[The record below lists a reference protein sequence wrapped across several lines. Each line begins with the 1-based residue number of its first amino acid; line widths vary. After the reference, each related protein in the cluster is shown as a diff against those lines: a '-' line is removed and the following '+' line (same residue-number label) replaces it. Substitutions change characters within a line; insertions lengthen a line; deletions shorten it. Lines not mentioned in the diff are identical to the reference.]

1 MTMTV
6 TPRPTGHPGYSQTLP
21 RQPESA
27 AEARRLVRTAL
38 AAWRMGGV
46 AEDAVTV
53 VSELVANSVE
63 HARWGAIRV
72 VVGRPTANMV
82 RLGVVDRSKVLP
94 ILRTEFTG
102 VPLRGRGLVIVDRL
116 TARWGTELYP
126 WGKQV
131 WGELWVEGR

>member
-1 MTMTV
+1 
-6 TPRPTGHPGYSQTLP
+6 
-21 RQPESA
+21 
-27 AEARRLVRTAL
+27 
-38 AAWRMGGV
+38 MGGV

-63 HARWGAIRV
+63 HARWGAIRA
-72 VVGRPTANMV
+72 VVGRPTANVV

>member
-1 MTMTV
+1 
-6 TPRPTGHPGYSQTLP
+6 
-21 RQPESA
+21 
-27 AEARRLVRTAL
+27 
-38 AAWRMGGV
+38 MGGV

-72 VVGRPTANMV
+72 VVGRPTANVV

>member
-1 MTMTV
+1 MTA

-38 AAWRMGGV
+38 AAWRMDGLI
-46 AEDAVTV
+46 EDAVTV
-53 VSELVANSVE
+53 TSELVANSVE
-63 HARWGAIRV
+63 HARCASIRV
-72 VVGRPTANMV
+72 IVGRPTANTV

-94 ILRTEFTG
+94 VLRTEFSG
-102 VPLRGRGLVIVDRL
+102 DPLRGRGLLIVDKL

-131 WGELWVEGR
+131 WGEFWAEAR